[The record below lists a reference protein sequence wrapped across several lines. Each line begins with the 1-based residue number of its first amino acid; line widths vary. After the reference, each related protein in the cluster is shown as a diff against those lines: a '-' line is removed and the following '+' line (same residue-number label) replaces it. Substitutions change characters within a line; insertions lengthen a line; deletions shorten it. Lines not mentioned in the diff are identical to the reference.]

1 MVGRRKTIG
10 ASAALLIAAVA
21 LFVIGAF
28 VTVGDVDLI
37 ALGLA
42 CLAGSFLIR

>member
-1 MVGRRKTIG
+1 MGRRRTTIG
-10 ASAALLIAAVA
+10 VGSALLIAAVA

-42 CLAGSFLIR
+42 CLAGSFLVR